1 MTVLEVLLGAQVN
14 LTVNRW
20 NVLAFTLGSSQLDNA
35 IKQLERNP
43 DASAEF
49 DEEAAENN

>member
-1 MTVLEVLLGAQVN
+1 MSVMEVLQNAQVN
-14 LTVNRW
+14 LNCG
-20 NVLAFTLGSSQLDNA
+20 NPLSFALGSSQLDNA

-49 DEEAAENN
+49 DEDAADGN